1 MPPPVTGNSA
11 SISTYTICQYG
22 GDFNL
27 RIPADP
33 NNTNTTRGWMDNAVI
48 QIPDHFTI
56 ADLDISITVT
66 HTKVFD
72 LQIFLQSPAGTRLCL
87 NSYNLDE
94 YFNGE
99 NYTQT
104 VFDDEAEI
112 PIEQALPP
120 FTGQFRPESGTLLSS
135 FDGQDAFG
143 GWRLQIYDC
152 WFADMG
158 TLDNFQ
164 LVVNR
169 AEAFSGAGSGT
180 EQDPYIITNVYQLQE
195 MNNDLDAWYELS
207 NDIDVSETKNWNG
220 GAGFTPIGNQH
231 SYFTGHF
238 DGKGHKITGLYI
250 SRSDSSFIGLF
261 GASSGSVIKNVGLV
275 NVDVNAVNGYG
286 VGGLVGGNT
295 STITNCYSTGSVS
308 GYNGVGGLVGVNYGN
323 GTITNCYSTV
333 SVSEYDC
340 GGGLVGEN
348 NGNISNC
355 YFLSISGP
363 NNGYGAPL
371 TDGQMK
377 QKSSFVGWDFENV
390 WNIIEGQTC
399 PFLISQMVRPVD
411 GWLVQRFDFD
421 EDVGYQGHEGIDVDS
436 GIEGKNV
443 VAAADGV
450 IAYVHRSITSGAG
463 LWVWICHGVV
473 PSLNGNLQ
481 ADISTRYLHLKDIPD
496 EILPG
501 AEVIKGRTVIGKV
514 SNTGDGLWKWR
525 FPPHLHLEVRQ
536 GGSLDDIMTGKITY
550 KNTTAL
556 NPLRF
561 VEYEDRYKKAK
572 SLTILPHSPIDL
584 IVEDPDGLIISKG
597 IVEFPAASYFEIP
610 IDEEE
615 NPGYEF
621 IAIDNRKQGKYS
633 IKVIPEPNALPT
645 NTYSLEATIDGQTMV
660 LAEDVQIQDIP
671 AEPYQVESK
680 LIFSDFDNDTDVD
693 FADLAKLS
701 YHWLSQDCNY
711 PDWCEGADLNYNH
724 FVDLIDI
731 SLFVEHWLEGL

>member
-33 NNTNTTRGWMDNAVI
+33 NNTNTTRGWMDDAVI

-72 LQIFLQSPAGTRLCL
+72 LQIFLKSPAGTRLCL

-143 GWRLQIYDC
+143 AWRLQIYDC

-164 LVVNR
+164 LVVTR

-195 MNNDLDAWYELS
+195 MNNDLDAWYELG

-220 GAGFTPIGNQH
+220 GAGFTPIGNQPN
-231 SYFTGHF
+231 YFTGHF

-275 NVDVNAVNGYG
+275 NVDVNAVNGNS
-286 VGGLVGGNT
+286 VGGLVGANYGNG
-295 STITNCYSTGSVS
+295 TITNCYSTGSVS
-308 GYNGVGGLVGVNYGN
+308 GYNGIGGLVGSNW

-348 NGNISNC
+348 NGNIGNC

-371 TDGQMK
+371 TDAQMK
-377 QKSSFVGWDFENV
+377 QQSSFVGWDFV
-390 WNIIEGQTC
+390 NIWDISEGVTY
-399 PFLISQMVRPVD
+399 PFLRENNQFLLNQMVRPVEGYLTSCFGWRNRNGKQEFHNGIDLSRD
-411 GWLVQRFDFD
+411 GINGEKIVAPANG
-421 EDVGYQGHEGIDVDS
+421 EVIDVGYDDIAGYWIKIQHGEIIRLDGSIAQ
-436 GIEGKNV
+436 NV
-443 VAAADGV
+443 
-450 IAYVHRSITSGAG
+450 STSY
-463 LWVWICHGVV
+463 CHLFEL
-473 PSLNGNLQ
+473 PSLQ
-481 ADISTRYLHLKDIPD
+481 PTDKICQRD
-496 EILPG
+496 
-501 AEVIKGRTVIGKV
+501 VIGKV
-514 SNTGDGLWKWR
+514 GSSGDSTG
-525 FPPHLHLEVRQ
+525 PHLHFIVRE
-536 GGSLDDIMTGKITY
+536 DNK
-550 KNTTAL
+550 AV
-556 NPLRF
+556 NPLRY
-561 VEYEDRYKKAK
+561 VDYSPRPGKE
-572 SLTILPHSPIDL
+572 LTCDAFSPID
-584 IVEDPDGLIISKG
+584 IIIIDPDGYLISKNLIEIEETATYLEDDLDGDGDLDDQICITDRKVGNYIIS
-597 IVEFPAASYFEIP
+597 V
-610 IDEEE
+610 
-615 NPGYEF
+615 
-621 IAIDNRKQGKYS
+621 
-633 IKVIPEPNALPT
+633 VPESNALPT
-645 NTYSLEATIDGQTMV
+645 DTYSLRAMIDGQTMV

-671 AEPYQVESK
+671 AEPYRVESK

-693 FADLAKLS
+693 FADLAKIS

-724 FVDLIDI
+724 FVDLIDL
-731 SLFVEHWLEGL
+731 SLFAEHWLEGL

>member
-1 MPPPVTGNSA
+1 MNIKKRESCYSRRAHLLKRLVFVILITA
-11 SISTYTICQYG
+11 AVSISAQAKYAGGSGTSEDPYQIANAADLFTLAADTSDYDKYFVLTADIDLASYSFTTAIIAPSGLYFIGIFDGSGHKISNLTINTNSDGNGHLGLFG
-22 GDFNL
+22 GSSGEIKNL
-27 RIPADP
+27 RI
-33 NNTNTTRGWMDNAVI
+33 
-48 QIPDHFTI
+48 
-56 ADLDISITVT
+56 
-66 HTKVFD
+66 
-72 LQIFLQSPAGTRLCL
+72 
-87 NSYNLDE
+87 
-94 YFNGE
+94 E
-99 NYTQT
+99 N
-104 VFDDEAEI
+104 VA
-112 PIEQALPP
+112 
-120 FTGQFRPESGTLLSS
+120 
-135 FDGQDAFG
+135 
-143 GWRLQIYDC
+143 
-152 WFADMG
+152 
-158 TLDNFQ
+158 
-164 LVVNR
+164 
-169 AEAFSGAGSGT
+169 
-180 EQDPYIITNVYQLQE
+180 
-195 MNNDLDAWYELS
+195 
-207 NDIDVSETKNWNG
+207 
-220 GAGFTPIGNQH
+220 
-231 SYFTGHF
+231 
-238 DGKGHKITGLYI
+238 ITG
-250 SRSDSSFIGLF
+250 GH
-261 GASSGSVIKNVGLV
+261 ASSNL
-275 NVDVNAVNGYG
+275 
-286 VGGLVGGNT
+286 GGLVGNIGGGNI
-295 STITNCYSTGSVS
+295 SNCYSTGTITGGDESWALGGLVGATEVTIS
-308 GYNGVGGLVGVNYGN
+308 NCYSTANVTGGDESAGLGGLVGVNNYSYGPGGIN
-323 GTITNCYSTV
+323 CIRNCYSTGNVTGGNNSNKLGGLVGETLSSISNCYSTGAV
-333 SVSEYDC
+333 SGGHDSYDL
-340 GGGLVGEN
+340 GGLVGEN
-348 NGNISNC
+348 NGNIGNC
-355 YFLSISGP
+355 YFLSINGP

-450 IAYVHRSITSGAG
+450 VAYVHRSITSGAG

-473 PSLNGNLQ
+473 PILNGNLQ
-481 ADISTRYLHLKDIPD
+481 ADISTRYLHLKDISD

-525 FPPHLHLEVRQ
+525 FPPHLHFEVRQ

-597 IVEFPAASYFEIP
+597 IVEVPAASYFEIP

-645 NTYSLEATIDGQTMV
+645 DTYSLEATIDGQTMT
-660 LAEDVQIQDIP
+660 LACDIQIQNIP
-671 AEPYQVESK
+671 IQPYEVESK
-680 LIFSDFDNDTDVD
+680 LNRCDFDSDGDVD

-731 SLFVEHWLEGL
+731 SLFAEHWLEGTTP